1 MFKQYFTNQKNG
13 LFSFSFFGSEN
24 QILHSLLSFLKL
36 SSSIFKHNFCSPN
49 FNQKAPNNTTISHL
63 FTGKK
68 LFFYKTLHPWKIRGC
83 PIKPNP
89 PLTKKSRVMWIVPN
103 SVIYMTTSTFKSKYE
118 ELKNASYGP
127 FSTKNSTSLSGSK
140 DMLVWIV

>member
-1 MFKQYFTNQKNG
+1 MEYFFFLFLEVKIKYYTHYSLFWNCQPQFLSITFAVQY
-13 LFSFSFFGSEN
+13 
-24 QILHSLLSFLKL
+24 
-36 SSSIFKHNFCSPN
+36 

-103 SVIYMTTSTFKSKYE
+103 SVIYMTTSTFKNKYE

>member
-1 MFKQYFTNQKNG
+1 MDYFLFLFLEVKIKYYTHYSLFWNCHPQFLSITFAVQY
-13 LFSFSFFGSEN
+13 
-24 QILHSLLSFLKL
+24 
-36 SSSIFKHNFCSPN
+36 

-68 LFFYKTLHPWKIRGC
+68 LFYYKTLHPWKIRGC

-103 SVIYMTTSTFKSKYE
+103 SVIYMTTSTFKNKYE